1 MHSLLERIKAGT
13 LWDFHGG
20 IHPADNK
27 LQSSQSPVV
36 DAGLPPRL
44 IIPLRQHAGPAGDLL
59 VQVGDKVKKGQPL
72 TRYAKGRVVPVHAS
86 TSGTITEIGNHTV
99 AHPSGLG
106 DLCVILTPDGEDEW
120 GERNGKADY
129 WNLERGELLE
139 RIQQAGV
146 AGLGGAVFPTHSK
159 LDGRG
164 QLTEILIVN
173 GLECEPYITTDD
185 RLMQQYADEIMD
197 GIRVLKHLLKPKLT
211 LIGVEDN
218 KPEAIEQLTRHATD
232 EDVLVK
238 TVPTK
243 YPSGGAKQTIELLT
257 GRQVP
262 KGGRAVDIGIMVLN
276 VATVFA
282 IKRAIIDGEPLIERI
297 VTLTG
302 DSFKK
307 PGNAWVRL
315 GTPVRWLLQRFELQP
330 EAEQRVIMGGPMMG
344 FTLPHAMVP
353 VVKATNCLLAPTQA
367 ELPAPGPEQ
376 PCIRCSACADACP
389 ATLLPQELYWYSRA
403 KEYDK
408 AEKLNLMDCIEC
420 GACAWVCPSEI
431 PLVQYYKIA
440 KDDIREARAEAEKA
454 ERAKQRFEA
463 KQARFEREKAAREAR
478 HAEAAAQ
485 RRQTMTAA
493 GGEDP
498 VAAALARIK
507 AKQDAPITAIAATAE
522 GLPDNSAVIAAR
534 EARKREAEARR
545 AAKQAE
551 SANSD
556 TAAAAPQSAE
566 AIDPASDPKK
576 AAIAAA
582 LARAKAKKAAQAGD
596 SAEPVAAETA
606 AAPAVVDADQQ
617 KAEVDPKKAAIA
629 AAIARAKAKK
639 AEASGEPVSAA
650 NGTAAEVNTQ
660 NDAPVD
666 PKKAAIAAAIARA
679 KAKKLAQQSDS
690 AEGDLTANAD
700 TSETAATQSDA
711 PSAASEAI
719 DPKKA
724 AIAAAIARAKA
735 KKLAQQGE
743 SAGAEDAQSEP
754 AASAQTCDVALAKSE
769 VTTSHSDT
777 AASEAVD
784 PKKAAIAAAIARA
797 KAKKLAQQGES
808 AGAEGA
814 QSEPAARVE
823 TRDVAVAKSEVTT
836 SQSDTAAS
844 EAVDPKKA
852 AIAAAIARAKAKKLA
867 QQSANTSAEVE
878 NADAEVESAATQ
890 VDRAGT
896 EGERAPA
903 EPMQSDA
910 ASSEQPLAVTAAPE
924 ASAPAAD
931 APVDPKKA
939 AIAAAVARAKA
950 KKLAAEAARAAET
963 AAEDAPSADRTITR

>member
-1 MHSLLERIKAGT
+1 MQSLLERIKAGT

-20 IHPADNK
+20 IHPPENK
-27 LQSSQSPVV
+27 DQSSLTPVV
-36 DAGLPPRL
+36 DAGLPPQL
-44 IIPLRQHAGPAGDLL
+44 IIPVRQHAGPAGDLL
-59 VQVGDKVKKGQPL
+59 VRVGDKVKKGQPL
-72 TRYAKGRVVPVHAS
+72 TRHDKGRFVPVHAS
-86 TSGTITEIGNHTV
+86 TSGTITAIGHHTV
-99 AHPSGLG
+99 AHPSGLD
-106 DLCVILTPDGEDEW
+106 DLCITLTPDGEDAW
-120 GERNGKADY
+120 GERQGRSDY

-139 RIQQAGV
+139 RIQQAGI

-185 RLMQQYADEIMD
+185 RLMQEYADEIMD

-218 KPEAIEQLTRHATD
+218 KPAAIGELTRHATD

-262 KGGRAVDIGIMVLN
+262 KGGRAVDMGIMVLN

-282 IKRAIIDGEPLIERI
+282 IKRAIIDGEPLISRI

-302 DSFKK
+302 DAFKK
-307 PGNAWVRL
+307 PGNAWVLL

-330 EAEQRVIMGGPMMG
+330 EADQRVIMGGPMMG

-353 VVKATNCLLAPTQA
+353 VVKATNCLLSPTRA
-367 ELPAPGPEQ
+367 ELPPPGPEQ
-376 PCIRCSACADACP
+376 ACIRCSACADACP
-389 ATLLPQELYWYSRA
+389 ANLLPQELYWYSRA

-408 AEKLNLMDCIEC
+408 AEGLNLFDCIEC

-507 AKQDAPITAIAATAE
+507 AKQDAAPVGASELA
-522 GLPDNSAVIAAR
+522 PDNSAMIAAR
-534 EARKREAEARR
+534 EARKQEAIARR
-545 AAKQAE
+545 AAK
-551 SANSD
+551 
-556 TAAAAPQSAE
+556 AAASEPDSVQTDAPAADGQDA
-566 AIDPASDPKK
+566 KK

-582 LARAKAKKAAQAGD
+582 LARAKAKKAASTQGD
-596 SAEPVAAETA
+596 EA
-606 AAPAVVDADQQ
+606 AADIPADAPQSDP
-617 KAEVDPKKAAIA
+617 AADADPKKAAIA

-639 AEASGEPVSAA
+639 AAQAQGDAAVTEDEEAAVAA
-650 NGTAAEVNTQ
+650 PAAAPQPDTA
-660 NDAPVD
+660 DAD

-679 KAKKLAQQSDS
+679 KAKKAAQGDT
-690 AEGDLTANAD
+690 AVVEG
-700 TSETAATQSDA
+700 EEAAV
-711 PSAASEAI
+711 AASATAPQPDTADA

-735 KKLAQQGE
+735 KKAAQAQG
-743 SAGAEDAQSEP
+743 DAAVTEGEEAAVAAP
-754 AASAQTCDVALAKSE
+754 AAAPQPDSAADA
-769 VTTSHSDT
+769 
-777 AASEAVD
+777 D

-797 KAKKLAQQGES
+797 KAKKAAQAQQGE
-808 AGAEGA
+808 E
-814 QSEPAARVE
+814 
-823 TRDVAVAKSEVTT
+823 AVAKPAEAQDEEATAKPEVTT
-836 SQSDTAAS
+836 VA
-844 EAVDPKKA
+844 
-852 AIAAAIARAKAKKLA
+852 
-867 QQSANTSAEVE
+867 
-878 NADAEVESAATQ
+878 
-890 VDRAGT
+890 
-896 EGERAPA
+896 
-903 EPMQSDA
+903 
-910 ASSEQPLAVTAAPE
+910 
-924 ASAPAAD
+924 APAAD
-931 APVDPKKA
+931 ADPKKA

-950 KKLAAEAARAAET
+950 RKLAAEAAAQAS
-963 AAEDAPSADRTITR
+963 PSPSTDKSH

>member
-218 KPEAIEQLTRHATD
+218 KPEAITELTRHATD

-545 AAKQAE
+545 AAKLAE

-556 TAAAAPQSAE
+556 TAAAPQFTE
-566 AIDPASDPKK
+566 AVDPASDPKK

-596 SAEPVAAETA
+596 SAEPAAAEA
-606 AAPAVVDADQQ
+606 VAAPAVDADQQ

-639 AEASGEPVSAA
+639 TEANGEPVSAA
-650 NGTAAEVNTQ
+650 NGTAAEADIQ
-660 NDAPVD
+660 SDAPVD

-679 KAKKLAQQSDS
+679 KAKKAAQQGDS
-690 AEGDLTANAD
+690 AEGDLTATAG
-700 TSETAATQSDA
+700 TSDTAATQSDA
-711 PSAASEAI
+711 PSS
-719 DPKKA
+719 
-724 AIAAAIARAKA
+724 
-735 KKLAQQGE
+735 
-743 SAGAEDAQSEP
+743 
-754 AASAQTCDVALAKSE
+754 
-769 VTTSHSDT
+769 
-777 AASEAVD
+777 ASEAVD

-814 QSEPAARVE
+814 QSEPAASAQ

-836 SQSDTAAS
+836 SQSDTEAS
-844 EAVDPKKA
+844 EAADPKKA

-867 QQSANTSAEVE
+867 QQSASTSAEVE
-878 NADAEVESAATQ
+878 SAGTQVESAGA
-890 VDRAGT
+890 

-910 ASSEQPLAVTAAPE
+910 ASSEQPLAVAEAPE
-924 ASAPAAD
+924 ASAPAVD

-963 AAEDAPSADRTITR
+963 AAEDAPSADRTTTR

>member
-1 MHSLLERIKAGT
+1 MQSLLERIKAGDI
-13 LWDFHGG
+13 WDFHGG
-20 IHPADNK
+20 IHPPENK
-27 LQSSQSPVV
+27 LQSSQSPVEQ
-36 DAGLPPRL
+36 AGLPPRL
-44 IIPLRQHAGPAGDLL
+44 IIPVRQHAGAAGDLL

-72 TRYAKGRVVPVHAS
+72 TRYARGRVVPVHAS
-86 TSGTITEIGNHTV
+86 TSGTITEIANHTV
-99 AHPSGLG
+99 AHPSGLD

-120 GERNGKADY
+120 GELDGKPDY

-139 RIQQAGV
+139 RIQQAGI

-218 KPEAIEQLTRHATD
+218 KPEAITELTRHATD
-232 EDVLVK
+232 PDVLVK

-330 EAEQRVIMGGPMMG
+330 EADQRVIMGGPMMG

-376 PCIRCSACADACP
+376 ACIRCSACADACP
-389 ATLLPQELYWYSRA
+389 ASLLPQELYWYSKA

-485 RRQTMTAA
+485 RRQAMTAA

-507 AKQDAPITAIAATAE
+507 AKQDAPITAIAATGE
-522 GLPDNSAVIAAR
+522 GVPDNSAVIAAR

-545 AAKQAE
+545 AAKLAE
-551 SANSD
+551 SANRE
-556 TAAAAPQSAE
+556 TAAAPQSAE
-566 AIDPASDPKK
+566 VVDPASDPKK

-596 SAEPVAAETA
+596 APATDSAAESQPA
-606 AAPAVVDADQQ
+606 AEA
-617 KAEVDPKKAAIA
+617 DPKKAAIA

-639 AEASGEPVSAA
+639 AEASGEPVSA
-650 NGTAAEVNTQ
+650 
-660 NDAPVD
+660 DHS
-666 PKKAAIAAAIARA
+666 AAADA
-679 KAKKLAQQSDS
+679 
-690 AEGDLTANAD
+690 G
-700 TSETAATQSDA
+700 TQGDA
-711 PSAASEAI
+711 PS
-719 DPKKA
+719 
-724 AIAAAIARAKA
+724 
-735 KKLAQQGE
+735 
-743 SAGAEDAQSEP
+743 
-754 AASAQTCDVALAKSE
+754 
-769 VTTSHSDT
+769 

-797 KAKKLAQQGES
+797 KAKKAAQQGDS
-808 AGAEGA
+808 AEGELTA
-814 QSEPAARVE
+814 TAGTSETAA
-823 TRDVAVAKSEVTT
+823 T
-836 SQSDTAAS
+836 QSDAPSAAS

-852 AIAAAIARAKAKKLA
+852 AIAAAIARAKAKKAA
-867 QQSANTSAEVE
+867 QQGDSTEGDLAANAGTSNTATT
-878 NADAEVESAATQ
+878 DSESAATQ
-890 VDRAGT
+890 SDEPSAASEAVDPKKTAIAAAIARAKAKKAAQQAAEQGEPMPAA
-896 EGERAPA
+896 EGVNGEQALA
-903 EPMQSDA
+903 EPV
-910 ASSEQPLAVTAAPE
+910 SEAVAEPAVAE
-924 ASAPAAD
+924 AS
-931 APVDPKKA
+931 VDPKKA

-950 KKLAAEAARAAET
+950 KKLAADAARASGATPDEGSSSDAE
-963 AAEDAPSADRTITR
+963 PR

>member
-218 KPEAIEQLTRHATD
+218 KPEAIEQLTHHATD

-545 AAKQAE
+545 AAKLAE
-551 SANSD
+551 NANSE
-556 TAAAAPQSAE
+556 TAAAPQPAE

-582 LARAKAKKAAQAGD
+582 LARAKAKKAAQAGE
-596 SAEPVAAETA
+596 SAEPVTAEVI
-606 AAPAVVDADQQ
+606 AAPIADA
-617 KAEVDPKKAAIA
+617 DPKKAAIA

-639 AEASGEPVSAA
+639 AEANGEAVSAA
-650 NGTAAEVNTQ
+650 NGTAADAGTQ
-660 NDAPVD
+660 GDAPVD

-679 KAKKLAQQSDS
+679 KAKKLAQQGDS
-690 AEGDLTANAD
+690 AEGALTATAG
-700 TSETAATQSDA
+700 TSEPAATQSDA
-711 PSAASEAI
+711 PS
-719 DPKKA
+719 
-724 AIAAAIARAKA
+724 
-735 KKLAQQGE
+735 
-743 SAGAEDAQSEP
+743 
-754 AASAQTCDVALAKSE
+754 
-769 VTTSHSDT
+769 

-808 AGAEGA
+808 AEDA
-814 QSEPAARVE
+814 QSEPAASAQ

-867 QQSANTSAEVE
+867 QQSERISAEVE
-878 NADAEVESAATQ
+878 NAGTQLES
-890 VDRAGT
+890 AGT

-910 ASSEQPLAVTAAPE
+910 ASSEQPLAVTAVPE
-924 ASAPAAD
+924 AN

-963 AAEDAPSADRTITR
+963 AAEDAPSADRTTTR

>member
-1 MHSLLERIKAGT
+1 MQSLLERIKAGNI
-13 LWDFHGG
+13 WDFHGG

-27 LQSSQSPVV
+27 LQSSQSPVEQ
-36 DAGLPPRL
+36 AGLPPRL
-44 IIPLRQHAGPAGDLL
+44 IIPVRQHAGAAGDLL

-72 TRYAKGRVVPVHAS
+72 TRYARGRVVPVHAS
-86 TSGTITEIGNHTV
+86 TSGTITEIANHTV
-99 AHPSGLG
+99 AHPSGLD

-120 GERNGKADY
+120 GELDGKPDY

-139 RIQQAGV
+139 RIQQAGI

-218 KPEAIEQLTRHATD
+218 KPEAITELTRHATD

-330 EAEQRVIMGGPMMG
+330 EADQRVIMGGPMMG

-376 PCIRCSACADACP
+376 ACIRCSACADACP
-389 ATLLPQELYWYSRA
+389 ASLLPQELYWYSKA

-485 RRQTMTAA
+485 RRQAMTAA

-507 AKQDAPITAIAATAE
+507 AKQDAPITAIAATSE
-522 GLPDNSAVIAAR
+522 GVPDNSAVITAR

-545 AAKQAE
+545 AAKLAE
-551 SANSD
+551 SANSE
-556 TAAAAPQSAE
+556 TAAAPQSAE
-566 AIDPASDPKK
+566 AVDPSSDPKK

-596 SAEPVAAETA
+596 APATDSAAESQPA
-606 AAPAVVDADQQ
+606 ADADPK
-617 KAEVDPKKAAIA
+617 KAESDPKKAAIA

-639 AEASGEPVSAA
+639 AEANGEPVSADHSA
-650 NGTAAEVNTQ
+650 TT
-660 NDAPVD
+660 DAD
-666 PKKAAIAAAIARA
+666 I
-679 KAKKLAQQSDS
+679 
-690 AEGDLTANAD
+690 
-700 TSETAATQSDA
+700 QSDA
-711 PSAASEAI
+711 PS
-719 DPKKA
+719 
-724 AIAAAIARAKA
+724 
-735 KKLAQQGE
+735 
-743 SAGAEDAQSEP
+743 
-754 AASAQTCDVALAKSE
+754 
-769 VTTSHSDT
+769 

-797 KAKKLAQQGES
+797 KAKKAAQQGDS
-808 AGAEGA
+808 AEGDLTA
-814 QSEPAARVE
+814 TAGTHETAA
-823 TRDVAVAKSEVTT
+823 T
-836 SQSDTAAS
+836 QSDTPSAASEVVDPKKAAIAAAIARAKAKKAAQQSDSAEDSLTATAGTSETAATQSDEPSAAS

-852 AIAAAIARAKAKKLA
+852 AIAAAIARAKVKKAA
-867 QQSANTSAEVE
+867 QQAAEP
-878 NADAEVESAATQ
+878 
-890 VDRAGT
+890 G
-896 EGERAPA
+896 
-903 EPMQSDA
+903 EPMQA
-910 ASSEQPLAVTAAPE
+910 AEGARGEQALAEPVSEAVAEPAVAE
-924 ASAPAAD
+924 AS
-931 APVDPKKA
+931 VDPKKA

-950 KKLAAEAARAAET
+950 KKLAADAARASGATPDEGSSSDAE
-963 AAEDAPSADRTITR
+963 PR

>member
-1 MHSLLERIKAGT
+1 MQSLLERIKAGT

-20 IHPADNK
+20 IHPPENK
-27 LQSSQSPVV
+27 DQSSLTPVV
-36 DAGLPPRL
+36 DAGLPPQL
-44 IIPLRQHAGPAGDLL
+44 IIPVRQHAGPAGDLL
-59 VQVGDKVKKGQPL
+59 VRVGDKVKKGQPL
-72 TRYAKGRVVPVHAS
+72 TRHDKGRFVPVHAS
-86 TSGTITEIGNHTV
+86 TSGTITAIGHHTV
-99 AHPSGLG
+99 AHPSGLD
-106 DLCVILTPDGEDEW
+106 DLCITLTPDGEDAW
-120 GERNGKADY
+120 GERQGRSDY

-139 RIQQAGV
+139 RIQQAGI

-185 RLMQQYADEIMD
+185 RLMQEYADEIMD

-218 KPEAIEQLTRHATD
+218 KPAAIGELTRHATD

-262 KGGRAVDIGIMVLN
+262 KGGRAVDMGIMVLN

-282 IKRAIIDGEPLIERI
+282 IKRAIIDGEPLISRI

-302 DSFKK
+302 DAFKK
-307 PGNAWVRL
+307 PGNAWVLL

-330 EAEQRVIMGGPMMG
+330 EADQRVIMGGPMMG

-353 VVKATNCLLAPTQA
+353 VVKATNCLLSPTRA
-367 ELPAPGPEQ
+367 ELPPPGPEQ
-376 PCIRCSACADACP
+376 ACIRCSACADACP
-389 ATLLPQELYWYSRA
+389 ANLLPQELYWYSRA

-408 AEKLNLMDCIEC
+408 AEGLNLFDCIEC

-485 RRQTMTAA
+485 RRQAMTAA

-507 AKQDAPITAIAATAE
+507 AKQDAAPVGASELA
-522 GLPDNSAVIAAR
+522 PDNSAMIAAR
-534 EARKREAEARR
+534 EARKQEAIARR
-545 AAKQAE
+545 AAK
-551 SANSD
+551 
-556 TAAAAPQSAE
+556 AAAGEPGSVQADAPAADGQDA
-566 AIDPASDPKK
+566 KK

-582 LARAKAKKAAQAGD
+582 LARAKAKKAAQEPGEAAAVD
-596 SAEPVAAETA
+596 SPA
-606 AAPAVVDADQQ
+606 AAPQPDSAADA
-617 KAEVDPKKAAIA
+617 DPKKAAIA

-639 AEASGEPVSAA
+639 AASTQGDEAAADSPVGAPQSDPAA
-650 NGTAAEVNTQ
+650 
-660 NDAPVD
+660 DAD

-679 KAKKLAQQSDS
+679 KAKKAAQAQGDEAAADNPAAAPQPDS
-690 AEGDLTANAD
+690 AAD
-700 TSETAATQSDA
+700 T
-711 PSAASEAI
+711 

-735 KKLAQQGE
+735 KKAAQAQGDTAVVE
-743 SAGAEDAQSEP
+743 SEEAAVAAPAGAPQPDSAADA
-754 AASAQTCDVALAKSE
+754 
-769 VTTSHSDT
+769 
-777 AASEAVD
+777 D

-797 KAKKLAQQGES
+797 KAKKAAQAQGNI
-808 AGAEGA
+808 AVVEGK
-814 QSEPAARVE
+814 E
-823 TRDVAVAKSEVTT
+823 AVAKPAEAQDEEATAKPEVTT
-836 SQSDTAAS
+836 VA
-844 EAVDPKKA
+844 
-852 AIAAAIARAKAKKLA
+852 
-867 QQSANTSAEVE
+867 
-878 NADAEVESAATQ
+878 
-890 VDRAGT
+890 
-896 EGERAPA
+896 
-903 EPMQSDA
+903 
-910 ASSEQPLAVTAAPE
+910 
-924 ASAPAAD
+924 APAAAD
-931 APVDPKKA
+931 AAQPATDADPKKA

-950 KKLAAEAARAAET
+950 RKLAAEAAAQAS
-963 AAEDAPSADRTITR
+963 PSPSTDKSH

>member
-1 MHSLLERIKAGT
+1 MQSLLERIKAGT

-36 DAGLPPRL
+36 DAGLPPQL

-72 TRYAKGRVVPVHAS
+72 TRYAKGRIVPVHAS

-99 AHPSGLG
+99 AHPSGL
-106 DLCVILTPDGEDEW
+106 DDRCVILTPDGEDAW
-120 GERNGKADY
+120 GERNGKPDY

-185 RLMQQYADEIMD
+185 RLMQQYAGEIME

-232 EDVLVK
+232 EDVRVSR
-238 TVPTK
+238 VPTK

-302 DSFKK
+302 DSFKQ

-330 EAEQRVIMGGPMMG
+330 EADQRVIMGGPMMG

-353 VVKATNCLLAPTQA
+353 VVKATNCLLAPTRA

-376 PCIRCSACADACP
+376 ACIRCSACADACP
-389 ATLLPQELYWYSRA
+389 ASLLPQELYWYSRA
-403 KEYDK
+403 REYDK

-507 AKQDAPITAIAATAE
+507 ARQNAPITAVSATAE

-545 AAKQAE
+545 AAKLAE
-551 SANSD
+551 SANGE

-566 AIDPASDPKK
+566 AVDPASDPKK

-596 SAEPVAAETA
+596 APAADSAAESE
-606 AAPAVVDADQQ
+606 PAIDA
-617 KAEVDPKKAAIA
+617 EPKKAAIA

-639 AEASGEPVSAA
+639 AAASGES
-650 NGTAAEVNTQ
+650 
-660 NDAPVD
+660 APVATQAEDAQASQPVATPASGQADAAD

-679 KAKKLAQQSDS
+679 KAKKLAQQNVVDDESG
-690 AEGDLTANAD
+690 ERDLM
-700 TSETAATQSDA
+700 
-711 PSAASEAI
+711 P
-719 DPKKA
+719 
-724 AIAAAIARAKA
+724 
-735 KKLAQQGE
+735 AQQRQT
-743 SAGAEDAQSEP
+743 GA
-754 AASAQTCDVALAKSE
+754 V
-769 VTTSHSDT
+769 
-777 AASEAVD
+777 
-784 PKKAAIAAAIARA
+784 
-797 KAKKLAQQGES
+797 
-808 AGAEGA
+808 
-814 QSEPAARVE
+814 
-823 TRDVAVAKSEVTT
+823 
-836 SQSDTAAS
+836 
-844 EAVDPKKA
+844 
-852 AIAAAIARAKAKKLA
+852 
-867 QQSANTSAEVE
+867 
-878 NADAEVESAATQ
+878 
-890 VDRAGT
+890 
-896 EGERAPA
+896 
-903 EPMQSDA
+903 
-910 ASSEQPLAVTAAPE
+910 SSEQPAAVAEAAHASE
-924 ASAPAAD
+924 GSAPAAD

-950 KKLAAEAARAAET
+950 KKLAAEAARAADATTSEVG
-963 AAEDAPSADRTITR
+963 AAEDTQSADRPTTR

>member
-1 MHSLLERIKAGT
+1 MQSLLERIKAGT

-20 IHPADNK
+20 IHPPENK
-27 LQSSQSPVV
+27 DQSSLTPVV
-36 DAGLPPRL
+36 DAGLPPQL
-44 IIPLRQHAGPAGDLL
+44 IIPVRQHAGPAGDLL
-59 VQVGDKVKKGQPL
+59 VRVGDKVKKGQPL
-72 TRYAKGRVVPVHAS
+72 TRHDKGRFVPVHAS
-86 TSGTITEIGNHTV
+86 TSGTITAIGHHTV
-99 AHPSGLG
+99 AHPSGLD
-106 DLCVILTPDGEDEW
+106 DLCITLTPDGEDAW
-120 GERNGKADY
+120 GERQGRSDY

-139 RIQQAGV
+139 RIQQAGI

-185 RLMQQYADEIMD
+185 RLMQEYADEIMD

-211 LIGVEDN
+211 LLGVEDN
-218 KPEAIEQLTRHATD
+218 KPAAIGELTRHATD

-262 KGGRAVDIGIMVLN
+262 KGGRAVDMGIMVLN

-282 IKRAIIDGEPLIERI
+282 IKRAIIDGEPLISRI

-302 DSFKK
+302 DAFKK
-307 PGNAWVRL
+307 PGNAWVLL

-330 EAEQRVIMGGPMMG
+330 EADQRVIMGGPMMG

-353 VVKATNCLLAPTQA
+353 VVKATNCLLSPTRA
-367 ELPAPGPEQ
+367 ELPPPGPEQ
-376 PCIRCSACADACP
+376 ACIRCSACADACP
-389 ATLLPQELYWYSRA
+389 ANLLPQELYWYSRA

-408 AEKLNLMDCIEC
+408 AEGLNLFDCIEC

-485 RRQTMTAA
+485 RRQAMTAA

-507 AKQDAPITAIAATAE
+507 AKQDAAPVGASELA
-522 GLPDNSAVIAAR
+522 PDNSAMIAAR
-534 EARKREAEARR
+534 EARKQEAIARR
-545 AAKQAE
+545 AAK
-551 SANSD
+551 
-556 TAAAAPQSAE
+556 AAASEPDSVQADAPATDGQDA
-566 AIDPASDPKK
+566 KK

-582 LARAKAKKAAQAGD
+582 LARAKAKKAAQEPDEAAAVD
-596 SAEPVAAETA
+596 SPA
-606 AAPAVVDADQQ
+606 AAPQSDSAADA
-617 KAEVDPKKAAIA
+617 DPKKAAIA

-639 AEASGEPVSAA
+639 AAQAQGDAAVTEGEELAVTAPAAAPQPDSAA
-650 NGTAAEVNTQ
+650 
-660 NDAPVD
+660 DAD

-679 KAKKLAQQSDS
+679 KAKKAAQAQVDAAVTEGEEAAVATPAAAPQPDS
-690 AEGDLTANAD
+690 AAD
-700 TSETAATQSDA
+700 A
-711 PSAASEAI
+711 

-735 KKLAQQGE
+735 KKAAQAQGE
-743 SAGAEDAQSEP
+743 EA
-754 AASAQTCDVALAKSE
+754 TAKPE
-769 VTTSHSDT
+769 VTT
-777 AASEAVD
+777 
-784 PKKAAIAAAIARA
+784 
-797 KAKKLAQQGES
+797 
-808 AGAEGA
+808 
-814 QSEPAARVE
+814 
-823 TRDVAVAKSEVTT
+823 VA
-836 SQSDTAAS
+836 
-844 EAVDPKKA
+844 
-852 AIAAAIARAKAKKLA
+852 
-867 QQSANTSAEVE
+867 
-878 NADAEVESAATQ
+878 
-890 VDRAGT
+890 
-896 EGERAPA
+896 
-903 EPMQSDA
+903 
-910 ASSEQPLAVTAAPE
+910 
-924 ASAPAAD
+924 APAAD
-931 APVDPKKA
+931 ASQPAADADPKKA

-950 KKLAAEAARAAET
+950 RKLAAEAAAQAS
-963 AAEDAPSADRTITR
+963 PSPSTDKSH

>member
-545 AAKQAE
+545 AAKLAE
-551 SANSD
+551 SANSE
-556 TAAAAPQSAE
+556 TAAAPQSTE
-566 AIDPASDPKK
+566 AVDPASDPKK

-596 SAEPVAAETA
+596 SAEPATAETT
-606 AAPAVVDADQQ
+606 AAPAVDADQQ

-679 KAKKLAQQSDS
+679 KAKKAAQQGDS
-690 AEGDLTANAD
+690 AEGDLTANAGA
-700 TSETAATQSDA
+700 SESAATQSDA
-711 PSAASEAI
+711 LS
-719 DPKKA
+719 
-724 AIAAAIARAKA
+724 
-735 KKLAQQGE
+735 
-743 SAGAEDAQSEP
+743 
-754 AASAQTCDVALAKSE
+754 
-769 VTTSHSDT
+769 

-797 KAKKLAQQGES
+797 KTKKLAQQGES

-814 QSEPAARVE
+814 QSEPAASAQ
-823 TRDVAVAKSEVTT
+823 TRDVALAKSEVTT
-836 SQSDTAAS
+836 SQRDTAAS

-867 QQSANTSAEVE
+867 QQSDRIS
-878 NADAEVESAATQ
+878 AEVESAGAGVESAGTQ
-890 VDRAGT
+890 LESAGT
-896 EGERAPA
+896 EGERVSA
-903 EPMQSDA
+903 EPMQTDA
-910 ASSEQPLAVTAAPE
+910 ASSEQPLAVAETPE
-924 ASAPAAD
+924 ASAPAVD

-963 AAEDAPSADRTITR
+963 AAEDAPSADRTTTR

>member
-1 MHSLLERIKAGT
+1 MQSLLERIKAGNI
-13 LWDFHGG
+13 WDFHGG
-20 IHPADNK
+20 IHPPENK
-27 LQSSQSPVV
+27 LQSSQSPVEQ
-36 DAGLPPRL
+36 AGLPPRL
-44 IIPLRQHAGPAGDLL
+44 IIPVRQHAGAAGDLL

-72 TRYAKGRVVPVHAS
+72 TRYARGRVVPVHAS
-86 TSGTITEIGNHTV
+86 TSGTITEIANHTV
-99 AHPSGLG
+99 AHPSGLD

-120 GERNGKADY
+120 GERHGKPDY

-139 RIQQAGV
+139 RIQQAGI

-218 KPEAIEQLTRHATD
+218 KPEAIEQLTHHATD
-232 EDVLVK
+232 PDVLVK

-330 EAEQRVIMGGPMMG
+330 EADQRVIMGGPMMG

-376 PCIRCSACADACP
+376 ACIRCSACADACP
-389 ATLLPQELYWYSRA
+389 ASLLPQELYWYSKA

-478 HAEAAAQ
+478 HAEAATQ
-485 RRQTMTAA
+485 RRQAMTAA

-507 AKQDAPITAIAATAE
+507 AKQDAPITAIAATGE

-545 AAKQAE
+545 AAKAAE
-551 SANSD
+551 EANSET
-556 TAAAAPQSAE
+556 TAIAQPQETE
-566 AIDPASDPKK
+566 ATDPKK

-596 SAEPVAAETA
+596 TSVADSSAESQPAA
-606 AAPAVVDADQQ
+606 DA
-617 KAEVDPKKAAIA
+617 DPKKAAIA

-639 AEASGEPVSAA
+639 AEASGEPVSADNSA
-650 NGTAAEVNTQ
+650 AAEAGTQ
-660 NDAPVD
+660 
-666 PKKAAIAAAIARA
+666 
-679 KAKKLAQQSDS
+679 
-690 AEGDLTANAD
+690 G
-700 TSETAATQSDA
+700 DA
-711 PSAASEAI
+711 PS
-719 DPKKA
+719 
-724 AIAAAIARAKA
+724 
-735 KKLAQQGE
+735 
-743 SAGAEDAQSEP
+743 
-754 AASAQTCDVALAKSE
+754 
-769 VTTSHSDT
+769 

-797 KAKKLAQQGES
+797 KAKKAALQGDS
-808 AGAEGA
+808 AKGDLTANAGT
-814 QSEPAARVE
+814 SETAA
-823 TRDVAVAKSEVTT
+823 T
-836 SQSDTAAS
+836 QSDVPSSAS
-844 EAVDPKKA
+844 EAIDPKKA
-852 AIAAAIARAKAKKLA
+852 AIAAAIARAKAKKAA
-867 QQSANTSAEVE
+867 QQAAELGE
-878 NADAEVESAATQ
+878 PMHAAEGVN
-890 VDRAGT
+890 
-896 EGERAPA
+896 GEQALA
-903 EPMQSDA
+903 EPVSNIVA
-910 ASSEQPLAVTAAPE
+910 EPAVAE
-924 ASAPAAD
+924 AS
-931 APVDPKKA
+931 VDPKKA

-950 KKLAAEAARAAET
+950 KKLAADAARASGATPDEGSSSDAE
-963 AAEDAPSADRTITR
+963 PR

>member
-27 LQSSQSPVV
+27 LQSSQSQVV

-330 EAEQRVIMGGPMMG
+330 EADQRVIMGGPMMG

-507 AKQDAPITAIAATAE
+507 AKQDAPITAIATTAE

-545 AAKQAE
+545 AAKLAE
-551 SANSD
+551 NANSD
-556 TAAAAPQSAE
+556 TAAAAQPAE
-566 AIDPASDPKK
+566 AVDLASDPKK

-582 LARAKAKKAAQAGD
+582 LARAKAKKAAQAGE
-596 SAEPVAAETA
+596 SAEPVTAEA
-606 AAPAVVDADQQ
+606 VAAPAVDADQQ

-639 AEASGEPVSAA
+639 AEASGEQLSATTDA
-650 NGTAAEVNTQ
+650 DTQ
-660 NDAPVD
+660 SDAPAD

-679 KAKKLAQQSDS
+679 KAKKAAQQGDS
-690 AEGDLTANAD
+690 AEGDLTANAG

-711 PSAASEAI
+711 PS
-719 DPKKA
+719 
-724 AIAAAIARAKA
+724 
-735 KKLAQQGE
+735 
-743 SAGAEDAQSEP
+743 
-754 AASAQTCDVALAKSE
+754 
-769 VTTSHSDT
+769 

-797 KAKKLAQQGES
+797 KAKKLAQQGASTSAEVEN

-814 QSEPAARVE
+814 QSEPAASAQ

-867 QQSANTSAEVE
+867 QQSASTSAEVE
-878 NADAEVESAATQ
+878 NAGAGVESAGTQ
-890 VDRAGT
+890 VESAGT

-903 EPMQSDA
+903 EPMQRDA
-910 ASSEQPLAVTAAPE
+910 ASSEQPLAVAEAPE

-963 AAEDAPSADRTITR
+963 AAEDAPSADRTTTR

>member
-454 ERAKQRFEA
+454 ERAKLRFEA

-545 AAKQAE
+545 AAKLAE
-551 SANSD
+551 SANSE
-556 TAAAAPQSAE
+556 TAAAPQSIE
-566 AIDPASDPKK
+566 AVDPASDSKK

-596 SAEPVAAETA
+596 SAEPATAEAAVASA
-606 AAPAVVDADQQ
+606 VDADQQ

-639 AEASGEPVSAA
+639 AEANGEPVSVANSAA
-650 NGTAAEVNTQ
+650 TEPDIQ
-660 NDAPVD
+660 SDAPAD

-679 KAKKLAQQSDS
+679 KAKKLALQGDS
-690 AEGDLTANAD
+690 AEGDLTANAG
-700 TSETAATQSDA
+700 TSESAATQSDA
-711 PSAASEAI
+711 PSAASEAVDPKKAAI
-719 DPKKA
+719 AAAIARAKAKKAAQQGDSAEGSLTATAGTNERAATQSDEPSAVSEAVDPKKA

-743 SAGAEDAQSEP
+743 SASAEGAQSEP
-754 AASAQTCDVALAKSE
+754 AASAETRDVAVAKSE

-797 KAKKLAQQGES
+797 KAKKLAQQS
-808 AGAEGA
+808 A
-814 QSEPAARVE
+814 S
-823 TRDVAVAKSEVTT
+823 
-836 SQSDTAAS
+836 
-844 EAVDPKKA
+844 
-852 AIAAAIARAKAKKLA
+852 
-867 QQSANTSAEVE
+867 TSAEV
-878 NADAEVESAATQ
+878 ASTSTEVESAATQ
-890 VDRAGT
+890 VDRVGA
-896 EGERAPA
+896 EGERVSA
-903 EPMQSDA
+903 EPMQTGA

-950 KKLAAEAARAAET
+950 KKLAAEAARAAES
-963 AAEDAPSADRTITR
+963 AAEDVPSADRTTTR

>member
-1 MHSLLERIKAGT
+1 MQSLLERIKAGT

-20 IHPADNK
+20 IHPPENK
-27 LQSSQSPVV
+27 EQSSLTPVV
-36 DAGLPPRL
+36 DAGLPPQL
-44 IIPLRQHAGPAGDLL
+44 IIPVRQHAGPAGDLL
-59 VQVGDKVKKGQPL
+59 VRVGDRVKKGQPL
-72 TRYAKGRVVPVHAS
+72 TRHEKGRIVPVHAS
-86 TSGTITEIGNHTV
+86 TSGTITAIGHHTV
-99 AHPSGLG
+99 AHPSGLD
-106 DLCVILTPDGEDEW
+106 DLCITLTPDGEDAW
-120 GERNGKADY
+120 GERKGQADY

-139 RIQQAGV
+139 RIQQAGI

-185 RLMQQYADEIMD
+185 RLMQEYADEIMD

-218 KPEAIEQLTRHATD
+218 KPAAIGELTRHATD

-262 KGGRAVDIGIMVLN
+262 KGGRAVDMGIMVLN

-282 IKRAIIDGEPLIERI
+282 IKRAIIDGEPLISRI

-302 DSFKK
+302 DAFKK
-307 PGNAWVRL
+307 PGNAWVLL

-330 EAEQRVIMGGPMMG
+330 EADQRVIMGGPMMG

-353 VVKATNCLLAPTQA
+353 VVKATNCLLSPTRA
-367 ELPAPGPEQ
+367 ELPPPGPEQ
-376 PCIRCSACADACP
+376 ACIRCSACADACP
-389 ATLLPQELYWYSRA
+389 ANLLPQELYWYSRA

-408 AEKLNLMDCIEC
+408 AEGLNLFDCIEC

-485 RRQTMTAA
+485 RRQAMTAA

-498 VAAALARIK
+498 VAAALARLK
-507 AKQDAPITAIAATAE
+507 AKQEAPVTAVAATAE
-522 GLPDNSAVIAAR
+522 GVPDNSAVIAAR

-545 AAKQAE
+545 AAKAL
-551 SANSD
+551 D
-556 TAAAAPQSAE
+556 TAATEPSDATATTE
-566 AIDPASDPKK
+566 ADPKK

-582 LARAKAKKAAQAGD
+582 LARAKAKKAAQSGD
-596 SAEPVAAETA
+596 TEAAQATPADATASTSA
-606 AAPAVVDADQQ
+606 AAQS
-617 KAEVDPKKAAIA
+617 DPKKAAIA

-639 AEASGEPVSAA
+639 AQAGSETDATEPGADNSAA
-650 NGTAAEVNTQ
+650 TAEPTGAG
-660 NDAPVD
+660 DD

-679 KAKKLAQQSDS
+679 KAKKAQAGSEADATEPGADS
-690 AEGDLTANAD
+690 
-700 TSETAATQSDA
+700 SAATAEPTGAGD
-711 PSAASEAI
+711 

-735 KKLAQQGE
+735 KK
-743 SAGAEDAQSEP
+743 
-754 AASAQTCDVALAKSE
+754 
-769 VTTSHSDT
+769 
-777 AASEAVD
+777 
-784 PKKAAIAAAIARA
+784 AAAQ
-797 KAKKLAQQGES
+797 AQGDAAVSEGE
-808 AGAEGA
+808 A
-814 QSEPAARVE
+814 
-823 TRDVAVAKSEVTT
+823 AVA
-836 SQSDTAAS
+836 A
-844 EAVDPKKA
+844 
-852 AIAAAIARAKAKKLA
+852 
-867 QQSANTSAEVE
+867 
-878 NADAEVESAATQ
+878 
-890 VDRAGT
+890 
-896 EGERAPA
+896 
-903 EPMQSDA
+903 
-910 ASSEQPLAVTAAPE
+910 
-924 ASAPAAD
+924 APAAAPQPD
-931 APVDPKKA
+931 AADADPKKA

-950 KKLAAEAARAAET
+950 RKLAAEAAAQAS
-963 AAEDAPSADRTITR
+963 PSPSTDKSH

>member
-463 KQARFEREKAAREAR
+463 KQARFEREKAAREER

-545 AAKQAE
+545 AAKLAE
-551 SANSD
+551 SANSE
-556 TAAAAPQSAE
+556 TAAAPQSAE
-566 AIDPASDPKK
+566 AADPASDPKK

-582 LARAKAKKAAQAGD
+582 LARAKAKKAAQAGE
-596 SAEPVAAETA
+596 STEPVTAEA
-606 AAPAVVDADQQ
+606 VAAPAVDADQQ

-679 KAKKLAQQSDS
+679 KAKKAAQQGDS
-690 AEGDLTANAD
+690 AEGDLTATAGS
-700 TSETAATQSDA
+700 SESAATQSDA
-711 PSAASEAI
+711 PSAVSEAV

-735 KKLAQQGE
+735 KKLAQQGD
-743 SAGAEDAQSEP
+743 SAGAAGAQSEP
-754 AASAQTCDVALAKSE
+754 TASAQTRDVALAKSE

-797 KAKKLAQQGES
+797 KAKKLAQQ
-808 AGAEGA
+808 
-814 QSEPAARVE
+814 
-823 TRDVAVAKSEVTT
+823 
-836 SQSDTAAS
+836 
-844 EAVDPKKA
+844 
-852 AIAAAIARAKAKKLA
+852 
-867 QQSANTSAEVE
+867 SANTS
-878 NADAEVESAATQ
+878 AEVESAATQ

-950 KKLAAEAARAAET
+950 KKLAAEAARASET
-963 AAEDAPSADRTITR
+963 AAEDAPSADRTTTR

>member
-1 MHSLLERIKAGT
+1 MQSLLERIKAGNI
-13 LWDFHGG
+13 WDFHGG

-27 LQSSQSPVV
+27 LQSSQSPVEQ
-36 DAGLPPRL
+36 AGLPPRL
-44 IIPLRQHAGPAGDLL
+44 IIPVRQHAGAAGDLL

-72 TRYAKGRVVPVHAS
+72 TRYARGRVVPVHAS
-86 TSGTITEIGNHTV
+86 TSGTITEIANHTV
-99 AHPSGLG
+99 AHPSGLD

-120 GERNGKADY
+120 GERNGKPDY

-139 RIQQAGV
+139 RIQQAGI

-218 KPEAIEQLTRHATD
+218 KPEAITELTRHATD

-330 EAEQRVIMGGPMMG
+330 EADQRVIMGGPMMG

-376 PCIRCSACADACP
+376 ACIRCSACADACP
-389 ATLLPQELYWYSRA
+389 ASLLPQELYWYSKA

-485 RRQTMTAA
+485 RRQAMTAA

-507 AKQDAPITAIAATAE
+507 AKQDAPITAIAATGE
-522 GLPDNSAVIAAR
+522 GVPDNSAVIAAR

-545 AAKQAE
+545 AAKLAE
-551 SANSD
+551 SANRE
-556 TAAAAPQSAE
+556 TAAAPQSAE
-566 AIDPASDPKK
+566 AVDPASDPKK

-582 LARAKAKKAAQAGD
+582 LARAKAKKAAQAGE
-596 SAEPVAAETA
+596 SAEPATAETA
-606 AAPAVVDADQQ
+606 VAPAVDVDQQ
-617 KAEVDPKKAAIA
+617 KTEADPKKAAIA

-639 AEASGEPVSAA
+639 AEASGKPVSADHSA
-650 NGTAAEVNTQ
+650 VADAGSQGDAPSAAIARAKAKKAAQQGDSAEGDVTATEGTSETAATQ
-660 NDAPVD
+660 SDAPSAASETVD

-679 KAKKLAQQSDS
+679 KAKKAAQQGDS
-690 AEGDLTANAD
+690 AESDLTATAG
-700 TSETAATQSDA
+700 THETAATQSDT
-711 PSAASEAI
+711 PSAASE
-719 DPKKA
+719 
-724 AIAAAIARAKA
+724 
-735 KKLAQQGE
+735 
-743 SAGAEDAQSEP
+743 
-754 AASAQTCDVALAKSE
+754 V
-769 VTTSHSDT
+769 
-777 AASEAVD
+777 VD

-797 KAKKLAQQGES
+797 KAKKAAQQAAEPGEPMQ
-808 AGAEGA
+808 AAEGA
-814 QSEPAARVE
+814 RGEQALAESV
-823 TRDVAVAKSEVTT
+823 
-836 SQSDTAAS
+836 S
-844 EAVDPKKA
+844 EAV
-852 AIAAAIARAKAKKLA
+852 
-867 QQSANTSAEVE
+867 
-878 NADAEVESAATQ
+878 
-890 VDRAGT
+890 
-896 EGERAPA
+896 A
-903 EPMQSDA
+903 EP
-910 ASSEQPLAVTAAPE
+910 AVAE
-924 ASAPAAD
+924 AS
-931 APVDPKKA
+931 VDPKKA

-950 KKLAAEAARAAET
+950 KKLAADAARASGATPDEGSSSDAE
-963 AAEDAPSADRTITR
+963 PR

>member
-1 MHSLLERIKAGT
+1 MQSLLERIKAGT

-20 IHPADNK
+20 IHPPENK
-27 LQSSQSPVV
+27 DQSSLTPVV
-36 DAGLPPRL
+36 DAGLPPQL
-44 IIPLRQHAGPAGDLL
+44 IIPVRQHAGPAGDLL
-59 VQVGDKVKKGQPL
+59 VRVGDKVKKGQPL
-72 TRYAKGRVVPVHAS
+72 TRHDKGRFVPVHAS
-86 TSGTITEIGNHTV
+86 TSGTITAIGHHTV
-99 AHPSGLG
+99 AHPSGLD
-106 DLCVILTPDGEDEW
+106 DLCITLTPDGEDAW
-120 GERNGKADY
+120 GERQGRSDY

-139 RIQQAGV
+139 RIQQAGI

-185 RLMQQYADEIMD
+185 RLMQEYADEIMD

-218 KPEAIEQLTRHATD
+218 KPAAIGELTRHATD

-262 KGGRAVDIGIMVLN
+262 KGGRAVDMGIMVLN

-282 IKRAIIDGEPLIERI
+282 IKRAIIDGEPLISRI

-302 DSFKK
+302 DAFKK
-307 PGNAWVRL
+307 PGNAWVLL

-330 EAEQRVIMGGPMMG
+330 EADQRVIMGGPMMG

-353 VVKATNCLLAPTQA
+353 VVKATNCLLSPTRA
-367 ELPAPGPEQ
+367 ELPPPGPEQ
-376 PCIRCSACADACP
+376 ACIRCSACADACP
-389 ATLLPQELYWYSRA
+389 ANLLPQELYWYSRA

-408 AEKLNLMDCIEC
+408 AEGLNLFDCIEC

-485 RRQTMTAA
+485 RRQAMTAA

-507 AKQDAPITAIAATAE
+507 AKQDAAPVGASELA
-522 GLPDNSAVIAAR
+522 PDNSAMIAAR
-534 EARKREAEARR
+534 EARKQEAIARR
-545 AAKQAE
+545 AAK
-551 SANSD
+551 
-556 TAAAAPQSAE
+556 AAASEPGSDQADAPAADGQDA
-566 AIDPASDPKK
+566 KK

-582 LARAKAKKAAQAGD
+582 LARAKAKKAAQEPGEAVVTDSPAAPQPD
-596 SAEPVAAETA
+596 SAA
-606 AAPAVVDADQQ
+606 DA
-617 KAEVDPKKAAIA
+617 DPKKAAIA

-639 AEASGEPVSAA
+639 AASTQGDEAAA
-650 NGTAAEVNTQ
+650 DSPAAAPQ
-660 NDAPVD
+660 SDPAADAD

-679 KAKKLAQQSDS
+679 KAKKAAQAQGD
-690 AEGDLTANAD
+690 AAVTEGEEAAVAAPAAAPQPDTTA
-700 TSETAATQSDA
+700 DA
-711 PSAASEAI
+711 

-735 KKLAQQGE
+735 KKAAQAQG
-743 SAGAEDAQSEP
+743 DAAVTEGEEAAVAAP
-754 AASAQTCDVALAKSE
+754 AAAPQPDSAADA
-769 VTTSHSDT
+769 
-777 AASEAVD
+777 D

-797 KAKKLAQQGES
+797 KAKKAAQAQGDAAVTEGEKAAQAQGE
-808 AGAEGA
+808 E
-814 QSEPAARVE
+814 
-823 TRDVAVAKSEVTT
+823 AVAKSAEVQDEEATAKPEVTT
-836 SQSDTAAS
+836 VA
-844 EAVDPKKA
+844 
-852 AIAAAIARAKAKKLA
+852 
-867 QQSANTSAEVE
+867 
-878 NADAEVESAATQ
+878 
-890 VDRAGT
+890 
-896 EGERAPA
+896 
-903 EPMQSDA
+903 
-910 ASSEQPLAVTAAPE
+910 
-924 ASAPAAD
+924 APAAD
-931 APVDPKKA
+931 ASQPAADADPKKA

-950 KKLAAEAARAAET
+950 RKLAAEAAAQAS
-963 AAEDAPSADRTITR
+963 PSPSTDKSH

>member
-507 AKQDAPITAIAATAE
+507 AKQDAPITAMTATAE

-545 AAKQAE
+545 AAKLAE
-551 SANSD
+551 SANSE
-556 TAAAAPQSAE
+556 TVAAPQSAE
-566 AIDPASDPKK
+566 AVDPASDPKK

-596 SAEPVAAETA
+596 SAEPVTAEA
-606 AAPAVVDADQQ
+606 VAAPAVDADQQ

-639 AEASGEPVSAA
+639 AEANGEPVSAA
-650 NGTAAEVNTQ
+650 NGTAAEADIQ
-660 NDAPVD
+660 SDAPVD

-679 KAKKLAQQSDS
+679 KAKKAAQQGES
-690 AEGDLTANAD
+690 AEGDLTANAG
-700 TSETAATQSDA
+700 TSKSAATQSDA
-711 PSAASEAI
+711 PS
-719 DPKKA
+719 
-724 AIAAAIARAKA
+724 
-735 KKLAQQGE
+735 
-743 SAGAEDAQSEP
+743 
-754 AASAQTCDVALAKSE
+754 
-769 VTTSHSDT
+769 

-808 AGAEGA
+808 AGVEDAK
-814 QSEPAARVE
+814 SEPTASAQ

-836 SQSDTAAS
+836 SHSDTATS

-867 QQSANTSAEVE
+867 QQSASTG
-878 NADAEVESAATQ
+878 AEVESAGA
-890 VDRAGT
+890 

-903 EPMQSDA
+903 EPMQTDA
-910 ASSEQPLAVTAAPE
+910 ARSEQPLAVAEAPE
-924 ASAPAAD
+924 ASNPVAD
-931 APVDPKKA
+931 APVDQKKA

-963 AAEDAPSADRTITR
+963 AAEDAPSADRTTTR

>member
-211 LIGVEDN
+211 LIGIEDN

-545 AAKQAE
+545 AAKLAE

-556 TAAAAPQSAE
+556 TAAAAQPAE
-566 AIDPASDPKK
+566 AVDPASDPKK

-596 SAEPVAAETA
+596 SAEPVAAEA
-606 AAPAVVDADQQ
+606 VAEPAVDADQQ

-639 AEASGEPVSAA
+639 AEANGEAVSAA
-650 NGTAAEVNTQ
+650 NSAVADAGSQ
-660 NDAPVD
+660 GDAPSAASEAVD

-679 KAKKLAQQSDS
+679 KAKKAAQQGDS
-690 AEGDLTANAD
+690 AEGDLTANAG
-700 TSETAATQSDA
+700 TSESAATQSDA
-711 PSAASEAI
+711 PSAI
-719 DPKKA
+719 
-724 AIAAAIARAKA
+724 
-735 KKLAQQGE
+735 
-743 SAGAEDAQSEP
+743 
-754 AASAQTCDVALAKSE
+754 
-769 VTTSHSDT
+769 
-777 AASEAVD
+777 SEAVD

-814 QSEPAARVE
+814 QSEPTASVE
-823 TRDVAVAKSEVTT
+823 TRDKTVTKGEVNT
-836 SQSDTAAS
+836 SQSDMAAS

-867 QQSANTSAEVE
+867 QQSASTSAEV
-878 NADAEVESAATQ
+878 ASTSAEVESAATQ
-890 VDRAGT
+890 VDRAET
-896 EGERAPA
+896 EGERVSA

-924 ASAPAAD
+924 GSAPAAD

-950 KKLAAEAARAAET
+950 KKLAAEAARAAGT
-963 AAEDAPSADRTITR
+963 AAEDVPSADRTTTR

>member
-72 TRYAKGRVVPVHAS
+72 TRYAKGRIVPVHAS

-545 AAKQAE
+545 AAKLAE
-551 SANSD
+551 SANSE
-556 TAAAAPQSAE
+556 TAAAAQSTE
-566 AIDPASDPKK
+566 AVDPASDPKK

-596 SAEPVAAETA
+596 GAEPATAETT
-606 AAPAVVDADQQ
+606 AAPTVDADQQ

-639 AEASGEPVSAA
+639 AEANGEAVSAA

-679 KAKKLAQQSDS
+679 KAKKAAQQGDS
-690 AEGDLTANAD
+690 AEGDLTATAG
-700 TSETAATQSDA
+700 TSDTAATQSDA
-711 PSAASEAI
+711 PSS
-719 DPKKA
+719 
-724 AIAAAIARAKA
+724 
-735 KKLAQQGE
+735 
-743 SAGAEDAQSEP
+743 
-754 AASAQTCDVALAKSE
+754 
-769 VTTSHSDT
+769 
-777 AASEAVD
+777 ASEAVD

-808 AGAEGA
+808 AEDAKSEPTAGA
-814 QSEPAARVE
+814 Q
-823 TRDVAVAKSEVTT
+823 TRDVAVAKSEVNP

-867 QQSANTSAEVE
+867 QQSERIS
-878 NADAEVESAATQ
+878 AEVESAGA
-890 VDRAGT
+890 

-910 ASSEQPLAVTAAPE
+910 ASSEQPLAVAEATE
-924 ASAPAAD
+924 ASAPAVD

-963 AAEDAPSADRTITR
+963 AAEDAPSADRTTTR

>member
-282 IKRAIIDGEPLIERI
+282 IKRAIVDGEPLIERI

-353 VVKATNCLLAPTQA
+353 VVKATNCLLAPTLA

-545 AAKQAE
+545 AAKLAE
-551 SANSD
+551 SANSE
-556 TAAAAPQSAE
+556 TAAAPQSTE
-566 AIDPASDPKK
+566 AVDPASDPKK

-582 LARAKAKKAAQAGD
+582 LARAKAKKAAQAGE
-596 SAEPVAAETA
+596 SAEPVTAEA
-606 AAPAVVDADQQ
+606 VAAPAVDADQQ
-617 KAEVDPKKAAIA
+617 KAEVDLKKAAIA

-639 AEASGEPVSAA
+639 AETNGEPVSAA
-650 NGTAAEVNTQ
+650 NGTAAEADIQ
-660 NDAPVD
+660 SDAPVD

-679 KAKKLAQQSDS
+679 KAKKAAQQGDS
-690 AEGDLTANAD
+690 AEGDLTANAG
-700 TSETAATQSDA
+700 TSESAATQSDA
-711 PSAASEAI
+711 PS
-719 DPKKA
+719 
-724 AIAAAIARAKA
+724 
-735 KKLAQQGE
+735 
-743 SAGAEDAQSEP
+743 
-754 AASAQTCDVALAKSE
+754 
-769 VTTSHSDT
+769 

-808 AGAEGA
+808 AGAEGTQVELSA
-814 QSEPAARVE
+814 SAE
-823 TRDVAVAKSEVTT
+823 TRDVTLAKSEVTT

-867 QQSANTSAEVE
+867 QQSASTSAEVE
-878 NADAEVESAATQ
+878 SAGTQVES
-890 VDRAGT
+890 AGT

-903 EPMQSDA
+903 EPMQTDA

-950 KKLAAEAARAAET
+950 KKLAAEAARAAES
-963 AAEDAPSADRTITR
+963 AAEDVPSADRTTTR

>member
-120 GERNGKADY
+120 GERNGKPDY

-545 AAKQAE
+545 AAKLAE

-556 TAAAAPQSAE
+556 TAAAAQPAE
-566 AIDPASDPKK
+566 AVDPASDPKK

-582 LARAKAKKAAQAGD
+582 LARAKAKKAAQAGE
-596 SAEPVAAETA
+596 SAEPATAEAVAA
-606 AAPAVVDADQQ
+606 PVVDADQQ

-639 AEASGEPVSAA
+639 AEANGEPVSAA
-650 NGTAAEVNTQ
+650 NSAVADSGSQGDTPSAASE
-660 NDAPVD
+660 AVD

-679 KAKKLAQQSDS
+679 KAKKAAQQGDS
-690 AEGDLTANAD
+690 AEGDLTATAG
-700 TSETAATQSDA
+700 TSESAATQSDA
-711 PSAASEAI
+711 PS
-719 DPKKA
+719 
-724 AIAAAIARAKA
+724 
-735 KKLAQQGE
+735 
-743 SAGAEDAQSEP
+743 
-754 AASAQTCDVALAKSE
+754 
-769 VTTSHSDT
+769 

-797 KAKKLAQQGES
+797 KAKKLAQQGASTS
-808 AGAEGA
+808 AEDAK
-814 QSEPAARVE
+814 SEPTANAE
-823 TRDVAVAKSEVTT
+823 TRDDTVAKSEVTT

-867 QQSANTSAEVE
+867 QQSASTSAEV
-878 NADAEVESAATQ
+878 ASSSAEVGSAGTQ

-896 EGERAPA
+896 EGERVSA

-910 ASSEQPLAVTAAPE
+910 ASSEQPLAVAEAPE
-924 ASAPAAD
+924 ASAPAVD

-963 AAEDAPSADRTITR
+963 AAEDAPSADRTTTR

>member
-106 DLCVILTPDGEDEW
+106 DLCVLLTPDGEDEW
-120 GERNGKADY
+120 GERNGKPDY

-185 RLMQQYADEIMD
+185 RLMQQYSGEIMD

-507 AKQDAPITAIAATAE
+507 AKQDAPITAITATAE

-545 AAKQAE
+545 AAKLAE

-556 TAAAAPQSAE
+556 TAAAAQPAE
-566 AIDPASDPKK
+566 AVDPASDPKK

-596 SAEPVAAETA
+596 SAEPVTAEA
-606 AAPAVVDADQQ
+606 VAAPAVDADQQ

-639 AEASGEPVSAA
+639 AEANGEPVSAA
-650 NGTAAEVNTQ
+650 NSAVADAGSQ
-660 NDAPVD
+660 GDAPSAASEAVD

-679 KAKKLAQQSDS
+679 KAKKAAQQGDS
-690 AEGDLTANAD
+690 AEGDLTATAG
-700 TSETAATQSDA
+700 TSESAATQSDA
-711 PSAASEAI
+711 PS
-719 DPKKA
+719 
-724 AIAAAIARAKA
+724 
-735 KKLAQQGE
+735 
-743 SAGAEDAQSEP
+743 
-754 AASAQTCDVALAKSE
+754 
-769 VTTSHSDT
+769 

-814 QSEPAARVE
+814 QSEPAASAQ
-823 TRDVAVAKSEVTT
+823 TRDDTVAKSEVTT
-836 SQSDTAAS
+836 SHSDTAAS

-867 QQSANTSAEVE
+867 QQSASTS
-878 NADAEVESAATQ
+878 AEVESAATQ
-890 VDRAGT
+890 VDRAGA

-903 EPMQSDA
+903 EPMQTDA

-950 KKLAAEAARAAET
+950 KKLAAEAARAAES
-963 AAEDAPSADRTITR
+963 AAEDVPSADRTTTR

>member
-376 PCIRCSACADACP
+376 ACIRCSACADACP
-389 ATLLPQELYWYSRA
+389 ASLLPQELYWYSRA

-498 VAAALARIK
+498 VAAALARLK
-507 AKQDAPITAIAATAE
+507 AKQDAPITAITATAE

-545 AAKQAE
+545 AAKLAE
-551 SANSD
+551 SANSET
-556 TAAAAPQSAE
+556 TAAAQPAE
-566 AIDPASDPKK
+566 AVDPASDPKK

-596 SAEPVAAETA
+596 SAEPATA
-606 AAPAVVDADQQ
+606 KTTAAPAVDADQQ

-639 AEASGEPVSAA
+639 AEANGEPVSAA
-650 NGTAAEVNTQ
+650 NSAVADAGSQ
-660 NDAPVD
+660 GDAPSAASEAVD

-679 KAKKLAQQSDS
+679 KAKKAAQQGDS
-690 AEGDLTANAD
+690 AEGNLTATAG
-700 TSETAATQSDA
+700 TSETAATQNDA
-711 PSAASEAI
+711 PS
-719 DPKKA
+719 
-724 AIAAAIARAKA
+724 
-735 KKLAQQGE
+735 
-743 SAGAEDAQSEP
+743 
-754 AASAQTCDVALAKSE
+754 
-769 VTTSHSDT
+769 

-797 KAKKLAQQGES
+797 KAKKLAQQGASTS
-808 AGAEGA
+808 AEDAK
-814 QSEPAARVE
+814 SEPTASAQ
-823 TRDVAVAKSEVTT
+823 TRDDTVAKSEVTT

-867 QQSANTSAEVE
+867 QQSASTSAEV
-878 NADAEVESAATQ
+878 ASSSAEVGSAGTQ

-896 EGERAPA
+896 EGERVSA

-910 ASSEQPLAVTAAPE
+910 ASSEQPLAVAEAPE
-924 ASAPAAD
+924 ASAPAVD

-963 AAEDAPSADRTITR
+963 AAEDAPSADRTTTR

>member
-507 AKQDAPITAIAATAE
+507 AKQDAPITAITATAE

-545 AAKQAE
+545 AAKLAE
-551 SANSD
+551 SAKSD
-556 TAAAAPQSAE
+556 TAAAAPQSTE
-566 AIDPASDPKK
+566 AVDPASDPKK

-596 SAEPVAAETA
+596 SAEPVTAEVI
-606 AAPAVVDADQQ
+606 AAPAVDADQQ

-639 AEASGEPVSAA
+639 AEANGEPVSAA
-650 NGTAAEVNTQ
+650 NGTAAEADIQ
-660 NDAPVD
+660 SDAPVD

-679 KAKKLAQQSDS
+679 KAKKAAQQGDS
-690 AEGDLTANAD
+690 AEGDLTATAG
-700 TSETAATQSDA
+700 TSESAATQSDA
-711 PSAASEAI
+711 PS
-719 DPKKA
+719 
-724 AIAAAIARAKA
+724 
-735 KKLAQQGE
+735 
-743 SAGAEDAQSEP
+743 
-754 AASAQTCDVALAKSE
+754 
-769 VTTSHSDT
+769 

-808 AGAEGA
+808 ASAEGA
-814 QSEPAARVE
+814 LSEPTASAQ
-823 TRDVAVAKSEVTT
+823 TRDDTVAKSEVTT

-844 EAVDPKKA
+844 EAIDPKKA

-867 QQSANTSAEVE
+867 QQSASTSAEVE
-878 NADAEVESAATQ
+878 SAGTQVES
-890 VDRAGT
+890 AGT

-903 EPMQSDA
+903 EPMQTDA
-910 ASSEQPLAVTAAPE
+910 ASCEQPLAVTAAPE

-963 AAEDAPSADRTITR
+963 AAEDAPSADRTTTR

>member
-72 TRYAKGRVVPVHAS
+72 TRYAKGRTVPVHAS

-120 GERNGKADY
+120 GERNGKPDY

-232 EDVLVK
+232 PDVLVK

-478 HAEAAAQ
+478 HAEAAAL

-522 GLPDNSAVIAAR
+522 GVPDNSAVIAAR

-545 AAKQAE
+545 AAKLAE

-556 TAAAAPQSAE
+556 TAAAAVQPAE
-566 AIDPASDPKK
+566 AVDPASDPKK

-582 LARAKAKKAAQAGD
+582 LARAKAKKAAQAD
-596 SAEPVAAETA
+596 NSAEPVTAEAT
-606 AAPAVVDADQQ
+606 AAPAVDADQQ
-617 KAEVDPKKAAIA
+617 KAEADPKKAAIA

-639 AEASGEPVSAA
+639 AETSGESVSTA
-650 NGTAAEVNTQ
+650 NGAVADAGTQ
-660 NDAPVD
+660 
-666 PKKAAIAAAIARA
+666 
-679 KAKKLAQQSDS
+679 
-690 AEGDLTANAD
+690 G
-700 TSETAATQSDA
+700 DA
-711 PSAASEAI
+711 PS
-719 DPKKA
+719 
-724 AIAAAIARAKA
+724 
-735 KKLAQQGE
+735 
-743 SAGAEDAQSEP
+743 
-754 AASAQTCDVALAKSE
+754 
-769 VTTSHSDT
+769 

-797 KAKKLAQQGES
+797 KAKKAAQQGDS
-808 AGAEGA
+808 AGAEDA
-814 QSEPAARVE
+814 ESKPAASVE

-867 QQSANTSAEVE
+867 QQSANTSAEV
-878 NADAEVESAATQ
+878 ASAATQ
-890 VDRAGT
+890 VDRAGAG
-896 EGERAPA
+896 GERAPA
-903 EPMQSDA
+903 EPMQTDA

-963 AAEDAPSADRTITR
+963 AAEDAPSADRTTTR

>member
-120 GERNGKADY
+120 GERNGKPDY

-507 AKQDAPITAIAATAE
+507 AKQDAPITAITATAE

-545 AAKQAE
+545 AAKLAE
-551 SANSD
+551 SANSE
-556 TAAAAPQSAE
+556 TAAAAPQSTE
-566 AIDPASDPKK
+566 AVDPASDPKK

-582 LARAKAKKAAQAGD
+582 VARAKAKKAAQAGE
-596 SAEPVAAETA
+596 SAEPVTAEA
-606 AAPAVVDADQQ
+606 VAAPVVDADQQ

-639 AEASGEPVSAA
+639 AEANGEPVRADNSAVADAGSQGDAPSAA
-650 NGTAAEVNTQ
+650 SEA
-660 NDAPVD
+660 VD

-679 KAKKLAQQSDS
+679 KAKKAAQQGDS
-690 AEGDLTANAD
+690 AEGDLTATAG
-700 TSETAATQSDA
+700 TSESAATQSDA
-711 PSAASEAI
+711 PS
-719 DPKKA
+719 
-724 AIAAAIARAKA
+724 
-735 KKLAQQGE
+735 
-743 SAGAEDAQSEP
+743 
-754 AASAQTCDVALAKSE
+754 
-769 VTTSHSDT
+769 

-814 QSEPAARVE
+814 QSEPAASAQ

-836 SQSDTAAS
+836 SQSDTAESEVVDPKKAAIAAAIARAKAKKLAQQGESAGAEGAQSEPAASAQTRDVALAKSEVTTSQSDTAAS
-844 EAVDPKKA
+844 EEVDPKKA

-867 QQSANTSAEVE
+867 QQSASTSAEVE
-878 NADAEVESAATQ
+878 SAGTQVES
-890 VDRAGT
+890 AGT

-939 AIAAAVARAKA
+939 A
-950 KKLAAEAARAAET
+950 EAARAAET
-963 AAEDAPSADRTITR
+963 AAEDAPSADRTTTR

>member
-72 TRYAKGRVVPVHAS
+72 TRYAKGRTVPVHAS

-106 DLCVILTPDGEDEW
+106 DLCVILTPDGEDAW

-139 RIQQAGV
+139 RIQLAGV

-302 DSFKK
+302 DSFKQ

-498 VAAALARIK
+498 VTAALARIK
-507 AKQDAPITAIAATAE
+507 AKQDAPITAITATAE
-522 GLPDNSAVIAAR
+522 GVPDNSAVIAAR

-545 AAKQAE
+545 AAKLAE
-551 SANSD
+551 NANSE
-556 TAAAAPQSAE
+556 TAAAAQPAE
-566 AIDPASDPKK
+566 AVDPASDPKK

-596 SAEPVAAETA
+596 SAEPVTAEA
-606 AAPAVVDADQQ
+606 VAAPAVDADLQ

-639 AEASGEPVSAA
+639 AEANDEPVSAA
-650 NGTAAEVNTQ
+650 NSAVA
-660 NDAPVD
+660 DAGS
-666 PKKAAIAAAIARA
+666 
-679 KAKKLAQQSDS
+679 Q
-690 AEGDLTANAD
+690 GDA
-700 TSETAATQSDA
+700 
-711 PSAASEAI
+711 
-719 DPKKA
+719 
-724 AIAAAIARAKA
+724 
-735 KKLAQQGE
+735 
-743 SAGAEDAQSEP
+743 
-754 AASAQTCDVALAKSE
+754 
-769 VTTSHSDT
+769 H
-777 AASEAVD
+777 VD

-808 AGAEGA
+808 TGAVNAE
-814 QSEPAARVE
+814 SEPAASAE
-823 TRDVAVAKSEVTT
+823 TRDVTVAKSEVTT
-836 SQSDTAAS
+836 SPSDTAAS

-867 QQSANTSAEVE
+867 QQSERIS
-878 NADAEVESAATQ
+878 AEVESAGTQ

-903 EPMQSDA
+903 EPMQTDA
-910 ASSEQPLAVTAAPE
+910 ASSEQPLAVAATPE

-963 AAEDAPSADRTITR
+963 AAEDVPSADRTTTR

>member
-120 GERNGKADY
+120 GERNGKPDY

-232 EDVLVK
+232 PDVLVK

-545 AAKQAE
+545 AAKLAE

-556 TAAAAPQSAE
+556 TAAAAQSTE
-566 AIDPASDPKK
+566 AVDPASDPKK

-596 SAEPVAAETA
+596 SAEPVTAEA
-606 AAPAVVDADQQ
+606 VAAPAVDADQQ

-639 AEASGEPVSAA
+639 AEANGEPVSAA
-650 NGTAAEVNTQ
+650 NGTAAEADIQ
-660 NDAPVD
+660 SDAHVD

-679 KAKKLAQQSDS
+679 KAKKAAQQGDS
-690 AEGDLTANAD
+690 AEGDLTANAG
-700 TSETAATQSDA
+700 TSESAATQSDA
-711 PSAASEAI
+711 PS
-719 DPKKA
+719 
-724 AIAAAIARAKA
+724 
-735 KKLAQQGE
+735 
-743 SAGAEDAQSEP
+743 
-754 AASAQTCDVALAKSE
+754 
-769 VTTSHSDT
+769 

-808 AGAEGA
+808 AGAEGTQGELSA
-814 QSEPAARVE
+814 SAE
-823 TRDVAVAKSEVTT
+823 TRDVALAKSEVTT

-867 QQSANTSAEVE
+867 QQSASTSAEVE
-878 NADAEVESAATQ
+878 SAGTQVES
-890 VDRAGT
+890 AGT

-950 KKLAAEAARAAET
+950 KKLAAEAARATET
-963 AAEDAPSADRTITR
+963 AAEDAPSADRTTTR

>member
-185 RLMQQYADEIMD
+185 RLMQQYSGEIMD

-218 KPEAIEQLTRHATD
+218 KPEAITELTRHATD

-545 AAKQAE
+545 AAKLAE
-551 SANSD
+551 SANSE
-556 TAAAAPQSAE
+556 TAAAPQSAE
-566 AIDPASDPKK
+566 AVDPASDPKK

-582 LARAKAKKAAQAGD
+582 LARAKAKKAAQAGE
-596 SAEPVAAETA
+596 SAEPVTAEA
-606 AAPAVVDADQQ
+606 IAAPAVDADQQ

-639 AEASGEPVSAA
+639 AEASGEPISAA
-650 NGTAAEVNTQ
+650 NSAVADAGSQ
-660 NDAPVD
+660 GDAPVD

-679 KAKKLAQQSDS
+679 KAKKLAQQGDS
-690 AEGDLTANAD
+690 AEGDLTANAG
-700 TSETAATQSDA
+700 TSESTATQSDA
-711 PSAASEAI
+711 PSA
-719 DPKKA
+719 
-724 AIAAAIARAKA
+724 
-735 KKLAQQGE
+735 
-743 SAGAEDAQSEP
+743 
-754 AASAQTCDVALAKSE
+754 V
-769 VTTSHSDT
+769 
-777 AASEAVD
+777 SEAVD

-814 QSEPAARVE
+814 QSEPTASVE
-823 TRDVAVAKSEVTT
+823 TRDVTLAKSEVTT

-867 QQSANTSAEVE
+867 QQSASTSAEVE
-878 NADAEVESAATQ
+878 SAGTQVES
-890 VDRAGT
+890 AGT

-931 APVDPKKA
+931 APVDPQKA

-950 KKLAAEAARAAET
+950 KKLAAEAARAAES
-963 AAEDAPSADRTITR
+963 AAEDVPSADRTTTR

>member
-545 AAKQAE
+545 AAKLAE
-551 SANSD
+551 SANRD
-556 TAAAAPQSAE
+556 TSAAAPQSAE
-566 AIDPASDPKK
+566 AVDPASDPKK

-596 SAEPVAAETA
+596 SAEPVTAEA
-606 AAPAVVDADQQ
+606 VAAPAVDADQQ

-639 AEASGEPVSAA
+639 A
-650 NGTAAEVNTQ
+650 
-660 NDAPVD
+660 
-666 PKKAAIAAAIARA
+666 
-679 KAKKLAQQSDS
+679 AQQGDS
-690 AEGDLTANAD
+690 AEGELTANAG
-700 TSETAATQSDA
+700 TCESAATQSDA
-711 PSAASEAI
+711 PSA
-719 DPKKA
+719 
-724 AIAAAIARAKA
+724 
-735 KKLAQQGE
+735 
-743 SAGAEDAQSEP
+743 
-754 AASAQTCDVALAKSE
+754 V
-769 VTTSHSDT
+769 
-777 AASEAVD
+777 SEAVD

-814 QSEPAARVE
+814 QSEPAASAQ

-867 QQSANTSAEVE
+867 QQGESTSAEVE
-878 NADAEVESAATQ
+878 SAQVESAGA
-890 VDRAGT
+890 

-910 ASSEQPLAVTAAPE
+910 ASSEQPLAVAEAPE

-963 AAEDAPSADRTITR
+963 AAEDAPSADRTTTR

>member
-302 DSFKK
+302 DSFKQ

-545 AAKQAE
+545 AAKLAE
-551 SANSD
+551 SANSE
-556 TAAAAPQSAE
+556 TAAAPQSTE
-566 AIDPASDPKK
+566 AVDPASDPKK

-582 LARAKAKKAAQAGD
+582 LARAKAKKAAQAGE
-596 SAEPVAAETA
+596 SAEPVTAEA
-606 AAPAVVDADQQ
+606 VAAPTVDADQQ

-650 NGTAAEVNTQ
+650 NSAAAEVNTQ

-679 KAKKLAQQSDS
+679 KAKKAAQQSDS
-690 AEGDLTANAD
+690 PEGDLTANAG
-700 TSETAATQSDA
+700 TNETAATQSDA
-711 PSAASEAI
+711 PS
-719 DPKKA
+719 
-724 AIAAAIARAKA
+724 
-735 KKLAQQGE
+735 
-743 SAGAEDAQSEP
+743 
-754 AASAQTCDVALAKSE
+754 
-769 VTTSHSDT
+769 

-797 KAKKLAQQGES
+797 KAKKLAQQGDS
-808 AGAEGA
+808 AGAAGA
-814 QSEPAARVE
+814 QSEPTASVE
-823 TRDVAVAKSEVTT
+823 TRDVALAKSEVTT
-836 SQSDTAAS
+836 SQSDTAASEVVDTKKAAIAAAIARAKAKKLAQQGDSVGAEDAEIKPAASAETRDVAVAKSEVNTSQSDTTES

-867 QQSANTSAEVE
+867 QQSASTSAEVGS
-878 NADAEVESAATQ
+878 AGTQVESA
-890 VDRAGT
+890 GT
-896 EGERAPA
+896 ESERAPA

-963 AAEDAPSADRTITR
+963 AAEDAPSADRTTTR

>member
-218 KPEAIEQLTRHATD
+218 KPEAITELTRHATD

-556 TAAAAPQSAE
+556 TAAAAQPAE
-566 AIDPASDPKK
+566 AVDPASDPKK

-582 LARAKAKKAAQAGD
+582 LARAKAKKAAQAGE
-596 SAEPVAAETA
+596 SAEPVTAEVI
-606 AAPAVVDADQQ
+606 AAPAVDADQQ

-639 AEASGEPVSAA
+639 AEANGEPVSAA

-690 AEGDLTANAD
+690 AEGDLTANAG
-700 TSETAATQSDA
+700 TSESAATQSAA
-711 PSAASEAI
+711 PSAASE
-719 DPKKA
+719 
-724 AIAAAIARAKA
+724 
-735 KKLAQQGE
+735 E
-743 SAGAEDAQSEP
+743 
-754 AASAQTCDVALAKSE
+754 
-769 VTTSHSDT
+769 
-777 AASEAVD
+777 VD

-814 QSEPAARVE
+814 QSEPAASAQ

-836 SQSDTAAS
+836 SHSDTAAS

-903 EPMQSDA
+903 EPMQRDA

-963 AAEDAPSADRTITR
+963 AAEDAPSADRTTTR

>member
-389 ATLLPQELYWYSRA
+389 ATLLPQELYWYSKA

-420 GACAWVCPSEI
+420 GACAWICPSEI

-545 AAKQAE
+545 AAKLAE
-551 SANSD
+551 SAKSD

-566 AIDPASDPKK
+566 AVDPASDPKK

-596 SAEPVAAETA
+596 SAEPVTAEA
-606 AAPAVVDADQQ
+606 VAAPAVDADQQ

-639 AEASGEPVSAA
+639 AEANGEPVSAA
-650 NGTAAEVNTQ
+650 NSAVADAGSQ
-660 NDAPVD
+660 GDAPSAVSEAVDPKKAAIAAAIARAKAKKAAQQGNSAEGDLTANAGTSEFAATQSDAPSATSEAVD

-679 KAKKLAQQSDS
+679 KAKKLAQQGASTS
-690 AEGDLTANAD
+690 AEVENAGAEGAQSEPAASAQTRD
-700 TSETAATQSDA
+700 VAVAKSEVTTSQSDT
-711 PSAASEAI
+711 AASEAI

-735 KKLAQQGE
+735 KKLAQQ
-743 SAGAEDAQSEP
+743 SAS
-754 AASAQTCDVALAKSE
+754 SS
-769 VTTSHSDT
+769 
-777 AASEAVD
+777 
-784 PKKAAIAAAIARA
+784 
-797 KAKKLAQQGES
+797 
-808 AGAEGA
+808 
-814 QSEPAARVE
+814 
-823 TRDVAVAKSEVTT
+823 
-836 SQSDTAAS
+836 
-844 EAVDPKKA
+844 
-852 AIAAAIARAKAKKLA
+852 
-867 QQSANTSAEVE
+867 
-878 NADAEVESAATQ
+878 AEVESAGTQ
-890 VDRAGT
+890 VESAGT
-896 EGERAPA
+896 ESERAPA

-963 AAEDAPSADRTITR
+963 AAEDAPSADRTTTR